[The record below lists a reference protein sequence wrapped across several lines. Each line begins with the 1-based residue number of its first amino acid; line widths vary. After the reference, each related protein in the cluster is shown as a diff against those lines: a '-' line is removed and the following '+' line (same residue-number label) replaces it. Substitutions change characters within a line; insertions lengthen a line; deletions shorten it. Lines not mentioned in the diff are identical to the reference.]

1 MHRIDEERKLVA
13 FRRWHEGGPGDDV
26 VVVANFSHEERGV
39 YRIGFPREGLW
50 KLRLNTDWTGY
61 SEDFEG
67 SESHDVEAEEVESDG
82 MPWSAEVAVGP
93 YSTVIFSQ
101 DN

>member
-26 VVVANFSHEERGV
+26 VVVANFGHEARGV

-50 KLRLNTDWTGY
+50 KLRLNTDWTRY
-61 SEDFEG
+61 SEDFG
-67 SESHDVEAEEVESDG
+67 GLASIDVSTEVRRAMG
-82 MPWSAEVAVGP
+82 CPGLPKLPLALTAR
-93 YSTVIFSQ
+93 
-101 DN
+101 